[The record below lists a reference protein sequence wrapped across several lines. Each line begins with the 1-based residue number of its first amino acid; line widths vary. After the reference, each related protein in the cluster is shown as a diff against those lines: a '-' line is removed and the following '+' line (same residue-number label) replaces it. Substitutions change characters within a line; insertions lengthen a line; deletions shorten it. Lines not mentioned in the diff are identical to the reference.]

1 MCRYTTILAPAIHM
15 IQQRL
20 SLNTADHAQTP
31 QQEQF
36 VSKHLPALKQAAAA
50 FAHPTDDVLM
60 HPELAWN
67 TFKAVSRAIAQQ
79 LRYAASHCSLQHM
92 RYHVQMYLYPC
103 TKVCDG
109 FSELHSTSLAS
120 TSHHL
125 TWQACQSCLS

>member
-1 MCRYTTILAPAIHM
+1 M

-20 SLNTADHAQTP
+20 SLNTADDAQTP

-50 FAHPTDDVLM
+50 FAHPSDDVLM

-79 LRYAASHCSLQHM
+79 LRYAASHCNIQCM
-92 RYHVQMYLYPC
+92 RKPVQMHLYPC
-103 TKVCDG
+103 TKMTFLSCTV
-109 FSELHSTSLAS
+109 
-120 TSHHL
+120 HL
-125 TWQACQSCLS
+125 KP

>member
-1 MCRYTTILAPAIHM
+1 MFRYTTILAPAMHM

-20 SLNTADHAQTP
+20 SLNTADDAQTP

-50 FAHPTDDVLM
+50 FAHPSDDVLM

-79 LRYAASHCSLQHM
+79 LRYAASHLSIQCMHA
-92 RYHVQMYLYPC
+92 C
-103 TKVCDG
+103 IIKVCRCI
-109 FSELHSTSLAS
+109 S
-120 TSHHL
+120 SHAPYL
-125 TWQACQSCLS
+125 T